1 MPDPKFLAASIFAL
15 GLAAEPALGQDS
27 MRQAADVQFQ
37 QLDADGDGF
46 VTRAEAA
53 QVPGVAER
61 FAKFDANRDGKLD
74 RSEFTALV
82 ASMK

>member
-1 MPDPKFLAASIFAL
+1 MLDPKFLAASIFAL